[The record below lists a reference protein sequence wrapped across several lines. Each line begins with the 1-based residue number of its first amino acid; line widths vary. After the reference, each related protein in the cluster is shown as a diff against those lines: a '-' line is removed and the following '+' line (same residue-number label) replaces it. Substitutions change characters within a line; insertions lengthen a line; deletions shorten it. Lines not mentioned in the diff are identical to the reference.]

1 MEDLQI
7 LKDEIS
13 NNKFNKRI
21 FYAKNALRYTD
32 IMPLNYF
39 VDNYIPFITNY
50 IFNEENVEEVL
61 TEYSNTFVYFLK
73 FLGKNENY
81 MNYEANKDKDK
92 MLEDNNSYNNSINLI
107 LHCFFE
113 KMLINEDEILK
124 ETTINNIKEIL
135 LNLDEF
141 PLLKNEF
148 ENILHNLKILN
159 NENDENKDII
169 NDENEINILFFS
181 LLYPF
186 IITDQK
192 NVENFCNK
200 FSINISGNPY
210 RRKKRLLIQNII
222 NIIPFIKK
230 SINNFS
236 DEDKNNNE
244 NYLKISQINIY
255 LLKEIISALSKIMDE
270 KNLIISVGM
279 NYLCEIILTYTIKNT
294 TDIILFYDEYNKYLS
309 NNEIDLIIINFIS
322 KLENFINNE
331 TTLKVNLTWRV
342 KVAYVENI
350 CKLKKFID
358 NHNQKYFNEYYSQ
371 FCESILNGNNIE
383 PDLKIAVL
391 KNIEVLIPSIDR
403 FIQIFNNMILMERN
417 KYILSSLGIALNKI
431 MNNKTFYELYNNN
444 ENLSN
449 IFGQFFQFINNL
461 INNDNFEVKYHV
473 LSSFDFC
480 FFNFINNDKEKI
492 SLLNDSLKLYILV
505 FQKINEW
512 RIRFNLFEKFKNF
525 ILEKDNI
532 LKIFSF
538 IYLLKNNPENE
549 NNILELIN
557 NIRNLFHLFFLDK
570 ANIIRMNSLE
580 LINNIIT
587 FQKDNKI
594 SEEIHLIRIKEELI
608 KYQVSIFSKNSIS
621 EENIINNLN
630 LLDINKTYCM
640 KLFFLE
646 SVKKFINLY
655 PPHEKNIINDI
666 LKLIKNESKYSKEN
680 IANNKINSDIDNI
693 IGNLK
698 NITNQKRLIN
708 NLHIQ

>member
-230 SINNFS
+230 SMIKFS

-244 NYLKISQINIY
+244 NYLKMNQINIY

-309 NNEIDLIIINFIS
+309 NNEIDLIINNFIS

-417 KYILSSLGIALNKI
+417 KYILSSLGIALNRI

-492 SLLNDSLKLYILV
+492 SLLNESLKLYILV

-557 NIRNLFHLFFLDK
+557 NIRNLFHLFFSDK

-680 IANNKINSDIDNI
+680 IANNKINSDIDII

-698 NITNQKRLIN
+698 NITN
-708 NLHIQ
+708 

>member
-1 MEDLQI
+1 M
-7 LKDEIS
+7 
-13 NNKFNKRI
+13 
-21 FYAKNALRYTD
+21 
-32 IMPLNYF
+32 
-39 VDNYIPFITNY
+39 
-50 IFNEENVEEVL
+50 
-61 TEYSNTFVYFLK
+61 
-73 FLGKNENY
+73 
-81 MNYEANKDKDK
+81 
-92 MLEDNNSYNNSINLI
+92 
-107 LHCFFE
+107 
-113 KMLINEDEILK
+113 
-124 ETTINNIKEIL
+124 
-135 LNLDEF
+135 
-141 PLLKNEF
+141 
-148 ENILHNLKILN
+148 HNLKILN

-230 SINNFS
+230 SMIKFS

-244 NYLKISQINIY
+244 NYLKMNQINIY

-309 NNEIDLIIINFIS
+309 NNEIDLIINNFIS

-492 SLLNDSLKLYILV
+492 SLLNESLKLYILV

-680 IANNKINSDIDNI
+680 IANNKINSDIDII

-698 NITNQKRLIN
+698 NITN
-708 NLHIQ
+708 

>member
-230 SINNFS
+230 SMIKFS

-309 NNEIDLIIINFIS
+309 NNEIDLIINNFIS

-358 NHNQKYFNEYYSQ
+358 SHNQKYFNEYYSQ

-444 ENLSN
+444 DNLSN
-449 IFGQFFQFINNL
+449 IFGQIFQFINNL

-492 SLLNDSLKLYILV
+492 SLLNESLKLYILV

-512 RIRFNLFEKFKNF
+512 RIRYNLFEKFKNF

-680 IANNKINSDIDNI
+680 IANNKINSDIDII

-698 NITNQKRLIN
+698 NITN
-708 NLHIQ
+708 

>member
-230 SINNFS
+230 SMIKFS

-244 NYLKISQINIY
+244 NYLKMNQINIY

-309 NNEIDLIIINFIS
+309 NNEIDLIINNFIS

-492 SLLNDSLKLYILV
+492 SLLNESLKLYILV

-557 NIRNLFHLFFLDK
+557 NIRNLFHLLFLDK

-680 IANNKINSDIDNI
+680 IANNKINSDIDII

-698 NITNQKRLIN
+698 NITN
-708 NLHIQ
+708 

>member
-21 FYAKNALRYTD
+21 FYAKNALRYTE
-32 IMPLNYF
+32 IMSIDFF

-50 IFNEENVEEVL
+50 IITEENVEEVL
-61 TEYSNTFVYFLK
+61 TEYSNTFIYFLK

-81 MNYEANKDKDK
+81 KNYEASKDKDK
-92 MLEDNNSYNNSINLI
+92 MIEEKSPYNNSIYLI
-107 LHCFFE
+107 LECFFN
-113 KMLINEDEILK
+113 KMLVNEDEILR
-124 ETTINNIKEIL
+124 ETTINNIKDLL

-148 ENILHNLKILN
+148 ENYLYSLKILN
-159 NENDENKDII
+159 NETDENKDII
-169 NDENEINILFFS
+169 NEENENCILFFS

-186 IITDQK
+186 IQTDQNK
-192 NVENFCNK
+192 IENFCNK
-200 FSINISGNPY
+200 FSKNILGNP

-230 SINNFS
+230 SIEKYSNK
-236 DEDKNNNE
+236 DIKDNE
-244 NYLKISQINIY
+244 NYSKMIQMNIF
-255 LLKEIISALSKIMDE
+255 LLKEILQALNKIMDE
-270 KNLIISVGM
+270 KNLIISVGI
-279 NYLCEIILTYTIKNT
+279 NYLCEIILAYTIKNT
-294 TDIILFYDEYNKYLS
+294 TEFILFYDEYNKYLS

-358 NHNQKYFNEYYSQ
+358 NHNPKYFNEYYSQ

-383 PDLKIAVL
+383 PDLKIIIL
-391 KNIEVLIPSIDR
+391 KNIEVLVPTINK
-403 FIQIFNNMILMERN
+403 FIQIFSNIIMLERN
-417 KYILSSLGIALNKI
+417 KYILSNLSIALNKI
-431 MNNKTFYELYNNN
+431 LNNKTLYESNNN
-444 ENLSN
+444 ENLN
-449 IFGQFFQFINNL
+449 LIIGQIFQFINNL
-461 INNDNFEVKYHV
+461 TNNDNFEVKYQL
-473 LSSFDFC
+473 LSSFEFS
-480 FFNFINNDKEKI
+480 FFNYMENDNEKI
-492 SLLNDSLKLYILV
+492 LLLNESVKLYIFV

-512 RIRFNLFEKFKNF
+512 RIRYNLFEKFKNF
-525 ILEKDNI
+525 ISEKDNI

-538 IYLLKNNPENE
+538 YYLIKTIPEKE
-549 NNILELIN
+549 KIILELIN

-580 LINNIIT
+580 LINNIIS
-587 FQKDNKI
+587 FQKDNKVNNGI
-594 SEEIHLIRIKEELI
+594 YLIRIKEELM
-608 KYQVSIFSKNSIS
+608 KYQISIFSKNSIYDD
-621 EENIINNLN
+621 NITNNLR
-630 LLDINKTYCM
+630 LLDMNKTYCM

-655 PPHEKNIINDI
+655 QPQEKNIIKDI
-666 LKLIKNESKYSKEN
+666 LQLIKNDSKYAKEN
-680 IANNKINSDIDNI
+680 VANNKINSDIENI
-693 IGNLK
+693 LEKLK
-698 NITNQKRLIN
+698 DITN
-708 NLHIQ
+708 

>member
-61 TEYSNTFVYFLK
+61 TEYSNTFLYFLK

-244 NYLKISQINIY
+244 NYLKMNQINIY

-270 KNLIISVGM
+270 KNLIIIQ
-279 NYLCEIILTYTIKNT
+279 LKILL
-294 TDIILFYDEYNKYLS
+294 ILFY
-309 NNEIDLIIINFIS
+309 F
-322 KLENFINNE
+322 
-331 TTLKVNLTWRV
+331 
-342 KVAYVENI
+342 
-350 CKLKKFID
+350 
-358 NHNQKYFNEYYSQ
+358 
-371 FCESILNGNNIE
+371 
-383 PDLKIAVL
+383 
-391 KNIEVLIPSIDR
+391 
-403 FIQIFNNMILMERN
+403 MM
-417 KYILSSLGIALNKI
+417 
-431 MNNKTFYELYNNN
+431 
-444 ENLSN
+444 
-449 IFGQFFQFINNL
+449 
-461 INNDNFEVKYHV
+461 
-473 LSSFDFC
+473 
-480 FFNFINNDKEKI
+480 
-492 SLLNDSLKLYILV
+492 
-505 FQKINEW
+505 
-512 RIRFNLFEKFKNF
+512 
-525 ILEKDNI
+525 
-532 LKIFSF
+532 
-538 IYLLKNNPENE
+538 
-549 NNILELIN
+549 
-557 NIRNLFHLFFLDK
+557 
-570 ANIIRMNSLE
+570 
-580 LINNIIT
+580 
-587 FQKDNKI
+587 
-594 SEEIHLIRIKEELI
+594 
-608 KYQVSIFSKNSIS
+608 
-621 EENIINNLN
+621 NIINIYL
-630 LLDINKTYCM
+630 IM
-640 KLFFLE
+640 K
-646 SVKKFINLY
+646 
-655 PPHEKNIINDI
+655 
-666 LKLIKNESKYSKEN
+666 
-680 IANNKINSDIDNI
+680 
-693 IGNLK
+693 
-698 NITNQKRLIN
+698 
-708 NLHIQ
+708 

>member
-7 LKDEIS
+7 LKDEIL

-21 FYAKNALRYTD
+21 FYAKNALRYVE
-32 IMPLNYF
+32 IMPLNFF

-50 IFNEENVEEVL
+50 IINEENVEEVL

-81 MNYEANKDKDK
+81 LNYEVKKDKDT
-92 MLEDNNSYNNSINLI
+92 MLEDKSPYNNSINLI
-107 LHCFFE
+107 LRCFFE

-124 ETTINNIKEIL
+124 ETTINNIKELL

-148 ENILHNLKILN
+148 ENILFNLKILN
-159 NENDENKDII
+159 NETDENKDII
-169 NDENEINILFFS
+169 SDENEINILFFS

-186 IITDQK
+186 IITNQK
-192 NVENFCNK
+192 KVEHFCNK
-200 FSINISGNPY
+200 FSINIVNNPP

-222 NIIPFIKK
+222 NIIPFIKQ
-230 SINNFS
+230 SIDKFS

-244 NYLKISQINIY
+244 NYIKLNQLNIY

-279 NYLCEIILTYTIKNT
+279 NYLCEIILAYTIKNN

-358 NHNQKYFNEYYSQ
+358 NHNSKYFNEYYSQ
-371 FCESILNGNNIE
+371 YCESILNGNNIE

-391 KNIEVLIPSIDR
+391 KNIEVLIPTINK
-403 FIQIFNNMILMERN
+403 FIQIFNNMIMVERN

-431 MNNKTFYELYNNN
+431 LNNKSLYELNNN
-444 ENLSN
+444 NNYENV
-449 IFGQFFQFINNL
+449 IFIVQQIFQFINNL

-480 FFNFINNDKEKI
+480 FFNYLSNDKEKI
-492 SLLNDSLKLYILV
+492 SLLNESLKLYILV

-512 RIRFNLFEKFKNF
+512 RIRYNLFEKFRKF
-525 ILEKDNI
+525 LLEKDNI

-538 IYLLKNNPENE
+538 YYILKNNPENE
-549 NNILELIN
+549 NNILKLIN
-557 NIRNLFHLFFLDK
+557 NIRNLVHLFFLDK

-580 LINNIIT
+580 LINDIIS
-587 FQKDNKI
+587 FQKDNNI
-594 SEEIHLIRIKEELI
+594 NSDIHLIRIKEELI
-608 KYQVSIFSKNSIS
+608 KYQISIFCKNSIS
-621 EENIINNLN
+621 EDNLINNLN
-630 LLDINKTYCM
+630 LLDMNKTYCM

-655 PPHEKNIINDI
+655 QEHEKNIIKDI
-666 LKLIKNESKYSKEN
+666 LKLIKNDSKYAKEN
-680 IANNKINSDIDNI
+680 IANNKINSDIDI
-693 IGNLK
+693 LIGNLK
-698 NITNQKRLIN
+698 DITN
-708 NLHIQ
+708 

>member
-230 SINNFS
+230 SINKFS

-309 NNEIDLIIINFIS
+309 NNEIDLIINNFIS

-417 KYILSSLGIALNKI
+417 KYILSSLGIALNRI

>member
-1 MEDLQI
+1 
-7 LKDEIS
+7 
-13 NNKFNKRI
+13 
-21 FYAKNALRYTD
+21 
-32 IMPLNYF
+32 
-39 VDNYIPFITNY
+39 
-50 IFNEENVEEVL
+50 
-61 TEYSNTFVYFLK
+61 
-73 FLGKNENY
+73 
-81 MNYEANKDKDK
+81 
-92 MLEDNNSYNNSINLI
+92 
-107 LHCFFE
+107 
-113 KMLINEDEILK
+113 
-124 ETTINNIKEIL
+124 
-135 LNLDEF
+135 
-141 PLLKNEF
+141 
-148 ENILHNLKILN
+148 
-159 NENDENKDII
+159 
-169 NDENEINILFFS
+169 
-181 LLYPF
+181 
-186 IITDQK
+186 
-192 NVENFCNK
+192 
-200 FSINISGNPY
+200 
-210 RRKKRLLIQNII
+210 
-222 NIIPFIKK
+222 
-230 SINNFS
+230 
-236 DEDKNNNE
+236 
-244 NYLKISQINIY
+244 
-255 LLKEIISALSKIMDE
+255 
-270 KNLIISVGM
+270 
-279 NYLCEIILTYTIKNT
+279 
-294 TDIILFYDEYNKYLS
+294 
-309 NNEIDLIIINFIS
+309 
-322 KLENFINNE
+322 
-331 TTLKVNLTWRV
+331 
-342 KVAYVENI
+342 
-350 CKLKKFID
+350 
-358 NHNQKYFNEYYSQ
+358 
-371 FCESILNGNNIE
+371 
-383 PDLKIAVL
+383 
-391 KNIEVLIPSIDR
+391 
-403 FIQIFNNMILMERN
+403 MERN

-444 ENLSN
+444 ENLST

-492 SLLNDSLKLYILV
+492 SLLNESLKLYILV

-680 IANNKINSDIDNI
+680 IANNKINSDIDII

-698 NITNQKRLIN
+698 NITN
-708 NLHIQ
+708 

>member
-186 IITDQK
+186 IIIDQK

-244 NYLKISQINIY
+244 NYLKMNQINIY

-294 TDIILFYDEYNKYLS
+294 TDIILFYDEYYKYLS
-309 NNEIDLIIINFIS
+309 NNEIDLIINNFIS

-350 CKLKKFID
+350 CKLKKFIG

-492 SLLNDSLKLYILV
+492 SLLNESLKLYILV

-512 RIRFNLFEKFKNF
+512 RIRFNLFEKFKKF

-538 IYLLKNNPENE
+538 IYLLKSNPENE

-580 LINNIIT
+580 LINNIIS

-680 IANNKINSDIDNI
+680 IANNKINSDIDII

-698 NITNQKRLIN
+698 NITN
-708 NLHIQ
+708 

>member
-309 NNEIDLIIINFIS
+309 NNEIDLIINNFIS

-417 KYILSSLGIALNKI
+417 KYILSSLGIALNRI

-492 SLLNDSLKLYILV
+492 SLLNESLKLYILV

-680 IANNKINSDIDNI
+680 IANNKINSDIDII

-698 NITNQKRLIN
+698 NITN
-708 NLHIQ
+708 

>member
-230 SINNFS
+230 SMIKFS

-309 NNEIDLIIINFIS
+309 NNEIDLIINNFIS

-417 KYILSSLGIALNKI
+417 KYILSSLGIALNRI

-492 SLLNDSLKLYILV
+492 SLLNESLKLYILV

-538 IYLLKNNPENE
+538 IYLLKSNPENE

-680 IANNKINSDIDNI
+680 IANNKINSDIDII

-698 NITNQKRLIN
+698 NITN
-708 NLHIQ
+708 

>member
-21 FYAKNALRYTD
+21 FYAKNALRYTE
-32 IMPLNYF
+32 IMSIDFF

-50 IFNEENVEEVL
+50 IITEENVEEVL
-61 TEYSNTFVYFLK
+61 TEYSNTFIYFLK

-81 MNYEANKDKDK
+81 KNYEASKDKDK
-92 MLEDNNSYNNSINLI
+92 MIEEKSPYNNSINLI
-107 LHCFFE
+107 LECFFN
-113 KMLINEDEILK
+113 KMLINEDEILR
-124 ETTINNIKEIL
+124 ETTINNIKDLL

-148 ENILHNLKILN
+148 ENYLYSLKILN
-159 NENDENKDII
+159 NETDENKDII
-169 NDENEINILFFS
+169 NEENENCILFFS

-186 IITDQK
+186 IQTDQNK
-192 NVENFCNK
+192 IENFCNK
-200 FSINISGNPY
+200 FSKNILGNP

-230 SINNFS
+230 SIEKYSNK
-236 DEDKNNNE
+236 DIKDNE
-244 NYLKISQINIY
+244 NYSKMIQMNIF
-255 LLKEIISALSKIMDE
+255 LLKEILQALNKIMDE
-270 KNLIISVGM
+270 KNLIISVGI
-279 NYLCEIILTYTIKNT
+279 NYLCEIILAYTIKNT
-294 TDIILFYDEYNKYLS
+294 TEFILFYDVYNKYLS

-358 NHNQKYFNEYYSQ
+358 NHNPKYFNEYYSQ

-383 PDLKIAVL
+383 PDLKIIIL
-391 KNIEVLIPSIDR
+391 KNIEVLVPTINK
-403 FIQIFNNMILMERN
+403 FIQIFNNIIMLERN
-417 KYILSSLGIALNKI
+417 KYILSNLSIALNKI
-431 MNNKTFYELYNNN
+431 LNNKTLYESNNN
-444 ENLSN
+444 ENLN
-449 IFGQFFQFINNL
+449 LIIGQIFQFINNL
-461 INNDNFEVKYHV
+461 TNNDNFEVKYQL
-473 LSSFDFC
+473 LSSFEFS
-480 FFNFINNDKEKI
+480 FFNYMENDNEKI
-492 SLLNDSLKLYILV
+492 LLLNESMKLYIYV

-512 RIRFNLFEKFKNF
+512 RIRYNLFEKFKNF
-525 ILEKDNI
+525 ISEKDNI

-538 IYLLKNNPENE
+538 YYLIKTNPEKE
-549 NNILELIN
+549 KIILELIN

-580 LINNIIT
+580 LINNIIS
-587 FQKDNKI
+587 FQKDNKVNNGI
-594 SEEIHLIRIKEELI
+594 YLIRIKEELM
-608 KYQVSIFSKNSIS
+608 KYQISIFSKNSIYDD
-621 EENIINNLN
+621 NITNNLR
-630 LLDINKTYCM
+630 LLDMNKTYCM

-655 PPHEKNIINDI
+655 QPQEKNIIKDI
-666 LKLIKNESKYSKEN
+666 LQLIKNDSKYAKEN
-680 IANNKINSDIDNI
+680 VANNKINSDIENI
-693 IGNLK
+693 LEKLK
-698 NITNQKRLIN
+698 DITN
-708 NLHIQ
+708 

>member
-21 FYAKNALRYTD
+21 FYAKNALRYTE
-32 IMPLNYF
+32 IMSIDFF

-50 IFNEENVEEVL
+50 ISSEENVEEVL
-61 TEYSNTFVYFLK
+61 TEYSNTFIYFLK

-81 MNYEANKDKDK
+81 KNYEASKDKDK
-92 MLEDNNSYNNSINLI
+92 MIEEKSPYNNSINLI
-107 LHCFFE
+107 LECFFN
-113 KMLINEDEILK
+113 KMLINEDEILR
-124 ETTINNIKEIL
+124 ETTINNIKDLL

-148 ENILHNLKILN
+148 ENCLYSLKILN
-159 NENDENKDII
+159 NETDENKDII
-169 NDENEINILFFS
+169 NEENENCILFFS

-186 IITDQK
+186 IQTDQNK
-192 NVENFCNK
+192 IENFCNK
-200 FSINISGNPY
+200 FSKNILGNP

-230 SINNFS
+230 SIEKYSNK
-236 DEDKNNNE
+236 DIKDNE
-244 NYLKISQINIY
+244 NYSKMIQMNIF
-255 LLKEIISALSKIMDE
+255 LLKEILQALNKIMDE
-270 KNLIISVGM
+270 KNLIISVGI
-279 NYLCEIILTYTIKNT
+279 NYLCEIILAYTIKNT
-294 TDIILFYDEYNKYLS
+294 TEFILFYDVYNKYLS

-358 NHNQKYFNEYYSQ
+358 NHNPKYFNEYYSQ

-383 PDLKIAVL
+383 PDLKIIIL
-391 KNIEVLIPSIDR
+391 KNIEVLVPTINK
-403 FIQIFNNMILMERN
+403 FIQIFSNIIMLERN
-417 KYILSSLGIALNKI
+417 KYILSNLSIALNKI
-431 MNNKTFYELYNNN
+431 LNNKTLYESNNN
-444 ENLSN
+444 ENLN
-449 IFGQFFQFINNL
+449 LIIGQIFQFINNL
-461 INNDNFEVKYHV
+461 TNNDNFEVKYQL
-473 LSSFDFC
+473 LSSFEFS
-480 FFNFINNDKEKI
+480 FFNYMENDNEKI
-492 SLLNDSLKLYILV
+492 LLLNESMKLYIYV

-512 RIRFNLFEKFKNF
+512 RIRYNLFEKFKNF
-525 ILEKDNI
+525 ISEKDNI

-538 IYLLKNNPENE
+538 YYLIKTNPEKE
-549 NNILELIN
+549 KIILELIN

-580 LINNIIT
+580 LINNIIS
-587 FQKDNKI
+587 FQKDNKVNNGI
-594 SEEIHLIRIKEELI
+594 YLIRIKEELM
-608 KYQVSIFSKNSIS
+608 KYQISIFSKNSIYDD
-621 EENIINNLN
+621 NITNNLR
-630 LLDINKTYCM
+630 LLDMNKTYCM

-655 PPHEKNIINDI
+655 QPQEKNIIKDI
-666 LKLIKNESKYSKEN
+666 LQLIKNDSKYAKEN
-680 IANNKINSDIDNI
+680 VANNKINSDIENI
-693 IGNLK
+693 LEKLK
-698 NITNQKRLIN
+698 DITN
-708 NLHIQ
+708 

>member
-61 TEYSNTFVYFLK
+61 TEYSNTFLYFLK

-244 NYLKISQINIY
+244 NYLKMNQINIY

-309 NNEIDLIIINFIS
+309 NNEIDLIINNFIS

-492 SLLNDSLKLYILV
+492 SLLNESLKLYILV

-512 RIRFNLFEKFKNF
+512 RIRFNLFEKLKNF

-538 IYLLKNNPENE
+538 IYLLKNKPENE

-680 IANNKINSDIDNI
+680 IANNKINSDIDII

-698 NITNQKRLIN
+698 NITN
-708 NLHIQ
+708 

>member
-244 NYLKISQINIY
+244 NYLKMNQINIY

-309 NNEIDLIIINFIS
+309 NNEIDLIINNFIS

-492 SLLNDSLKLYILV
+492 SLLNESLKLYILV

-512 RIRFNLFEKFKNF
+512 RIRFNLFEKFKKF

-557 NIRNLFHLFFLDK
+557 NIRNLFHLFFSDK

-680 IANNKINSDIDNI
+680 IANNKINSDIDII

-698 NITNQKRLIN
+698 NITN
-708 NLHIQ
+708 

>member
-107 LHCFFE
+107 LHCFFFFF
-113 KMLINEDEILK
+113 LINEDEILK

-148 ENILHNLKILN
+148 ENILYNLKILN

-169 NDENEINILFFS
+169 NEENEINILFFS

-230 SINNFS
+230 SMIKFS

-244 NYLKISQINIY
+244 NYLKMNQINIY

-309 NNEIDLIIINFIS
+309 NNEIDLIINNFIS

-431 MNNKTFYELYNNN
+431 MNNKTFYELNNNN
-444 ENLSN
+444 ENLAN
-449 IFGQFFQFINNL
+449 IIGQIFQFINNL

-492 SLLNDSLKLYILV
+492 SLLNESLKLYILV

-512 RIRFNLFEKFKNF
+512 RIRFNLFEKFKKF

-538 IYLLKNNPENE
+538 IYLLKSNPENE

-580 LINNIIT
+580 LINNIIS

-680 IANNKINSDIDNI
+680 IANNKINSDIDII
-693 IGNLK
+693 IGSLK
-698 NITNQKRLIN
+698 DITN
-708 NLHIQ
+708 

>member
-1 MEDLQI
+1 
-7 LKDEIS
+7 
-13 NNKFNKRI
+13 
-21 FYAKNALRYTD
+21 
-32 IMPLNYF
+32 
-39 VDNYIPFITNY
+39 
-50 IFNEENVEEVL
+50 
-61 TEYSNTFVYFLK
+61 
-73 FLGKNENY
+73 
-81 MNYEANKDKDK
+81 
-92 MLEDNNSYNNSINLI
+92 
-107 LHCFFE
+107 
-113 KMLINEDEILK
+113 MLINEDEILK

-230 SINNFS
+230 SMIKFS

-244 NYLKISQINIY
+244 NYLKMNQINIY

-309 NNEIDLIIINFIS
+309 NNEIDLIINNFIS

-492 SLLNDSLKLYILV
+492 SLLNESLKLYILV

-680 IANNKINSDIDNI
+680 IANNKINSDIDII

-698 NITNQKRLIN
+698 NITN
-708 NLHIQ
+708 

>member
-1 MEDLQI
+1 M
-7 LKDEIS
+7 
-13 NNKFNKRI
+13 
-21 FYAKNALRYTD
+21 
-32 IMPLNYF
+32 
-39 VDNYIPFITNY
+39 
-50 IFNEENVEEVL
+50 
-61 TEYSNTFVYFLK
+61 YFLK

-81 MNYEANKDKDK
+81 LNYEVKKDKDT
-92 MLEDNNSYNNSINLI
+92 MLEDKSPYNNSINLI
-107 LHCFFE
+107 LRCFFE

-124 ETTINNIKEIL
+124 ETTINNIKELL

-148 ENILHNLKILN
+148 ENILFNLKILN
-159 NENDENKDII
+159 NETDENKDII
-169 NDENEINILFFS
+169 SDENEINILFFS

-186 IITDQK
+186 IITNQK
-192 NVENFCNK
+192 KVEHFCNK
-200 FSINISGNPY
+200 FSINIVNNPP

-222 NIIPFIKK
+222 NIIPFIKQ
-230 SINNFS
+230 SIDKFS

-244 NYLKISQINIY
+244 NYLKLNQLNIY

-279 NYLCEIILTYTIKNT
+279 NYLCEIILAYTIKNN

-358 NHNQKYFNEYYSQ
+358 NHNSKYFNEYYSQ
-371 FCESILNGNNIE
+371 YCESILNGNNIE

-391 KNIEVLIPSIDR
+391 KNIEVLIPTINK
-403 FIQIFNNMILMERN
+403 FIQIFNNMIMVERN

-431 MNNKTFYELYNNN
+431 MNNKTFYELNNNN
-444 ENLSN
+444 ENLAN
-449 IFGQFFQFINNL
+449 IIGQIFQFINNL

-480 FFNFINNDKEKI
+480 FFNYINSDKEKI
-492 SLLNDSLKLYILV
+492 SLLNESFKLYILV

-512 RIRFNLFEKFKNF
+512 RIRYNLFEKFRKF
-525 ILEKDNI
+525 LLEKDNI

-538 IYLLKNNPENE
+538 YYILKNNPENE
-549 NNILELIN
+549 NNIFELIN
-557 NIRNLFHLFFLDK
+557 NIRNLLHLFFLDK

-580 LINNIIT
+580 LINDIIS
-587 FQKDNKI
+587 FQKDKNI
-594 SEEIHLIRIKEELI
+594 NSDIHLIRIKEELI
-608 KYQVSIFSKNSIS
+608 KYQISIFCKNSIS
-621 EENIINNLN
+621 EDNLINNLN
-630 LLDINKTYCM
+630 LLDMNKTYCM

-655 PPHEKNIINDI
+655 QEHEKNIIKDI
-666 LKLIKNESKYSKEN
+666 LKLIKNDSKYAKEN
-680 IANNKINSDIDNI
+680 IANNKINSDIDI
-693 IGNLK
+693 LIGNLK
-698 NITNQKRLIN
+698 DITN
-708 NLHIQ
+708 

>member
-159 NENDENKDII
+159 NENDENKDNI

-230 SINNFS
+230 SMIKFS

-244 NYLKISQINIY
+244 NYLKMNQINIY

-309 NNEIDLIIINFIS
+309 NNEIDLIINNFIS

-444 ENLSN
+444 DNLSN
-449 IFGQFFQFINNL
+449 IFGQIFQFINNL

-492 SLLNDSLKLYILV
+492 SLLNESLKLYILV

-538 IYLLKNNPENE
+538 IYLLKNKPENE

-630 LLDINKTYCM
+630 LLNINKTYCM

-680 IANNKINSDIDNI
+680 IANNKINSDIDII

-698 NITNQKRLIN
+698 NITN
-708 NLHIQ
+708 

>member
-61 TEYSNTFVYFLK
+61 TEYSNTFLYFLK

-309 NNEIDLIIINFIS
+309 NNEIDLIINNFIS

-417 KYILSSLGIALNKI
+417 KYILSSLGIALNRI

-449 IFGQFFQFINNL
+449 IFGQIFQFINNL

-492 SLLNDSLKLYILV
+492 SLLNESLKLYILV

-538 IYLLKNNPENE
+538 IYLLKNKPENE

-680 IANNKINSDIDNI
+680 IANNKINSDIDII

-698 NITNQKRLIN
+698 NITN
-708 NLHIQ
+708 

>member
-230 SINNFS
+230 SINKFS

-309 NNEIDLIIINFIS
+309 NNEIDLIINNFIS

-449 IFGQFFQFINNL
+449 IFGQIFQFINNL

-492 SLLNDSLKLYILV
+492 SLLNESLKLYILV

-680 IANNKINSDIDNI
+680 IANNKINSDIDII

-698 NITNQKRLIN
+698 NITN
-708 NLHIQ
+708 

>member
-244 NYLKISQINIY
+244 NYLKMNQINIY

-309 NNEIDLIIINFIS
+309 NNEIDLIINNFIS

-417 KYILSSLGIALNKI
+417 KYILSSLGIALNRI

-492 SLLNDSLKLYILV
+492 SLLNESLKLYILV

-680 IANNKINSDIDNI
+680 IANNKINSDIDII

-698 NITNQKRLIN
+698 NITN
-708 NLHIQ
+708 

>member
-61 TEYSNTFVYFLK
+61 TEYSNTFLYFLK

-309 NNEIDLIIINFIS
+309 NNEIDLIINNFIS

-444 ENLSN
+444 ENLST

-492 SLLNDSLKLYILV
+492 SLLNESLKLYILV

-512 RIRFNLFEKFKNF
+512 RIRFNLFEKFKSF

-680 IANNKINSDIDNI
+680 IANNKINSDIDII

-698 NITNQKRLIN
+698 NITN
-708 NLHIQ
+708 

>member
-21 FYAKNALRYTD
+21 FYAKNALRYTE
-32 IMPLNYF
+32 IMSIDFF

-50 IFNEENVEEVL
+50 IISEENVEEVL
-61 TEYSNTFVYFLK
+61 TEYSNTFIYFLK

-81 MNYEANKDKDK
+81 KNYEASKDKDK
-92 MLEDNNSYNNSINLI
+92 MIEEKSPYNNSINLI
-107 LHCFFE
+107 LECFFN
-113 KMLINEDEILK
+113 KMLINEDEILR
-124 ETTINNIKEIL
+124 ETTINNIKDLL

-148 ENILHNLKILN
+148 ENYLYSLKILN
-159 NENDENKDII
+159 NETDENKDII
-169 NDENEINILFFS
+169 NEENENCILFFS

-186 IITDQK
+186 IQTDQNK
-192 NVENFCNK
+192 IENFCNK
-200 FSINISGNPY
+200 FSKNILGNP

-230 SINNFS
+230 SIEKYSNK
-236 DEDKNNNE
+236 DIKDNE
-244 NYLKISQINIY
+244 NYSKMIQMNIF
-255 LLKEIISALSKIMDE
+255 LLKEILQALNKIMDE
-270 KNLIISVGM
+270 KNLIISVGI
-279 NYLCEIILTYTIKNT
+279 NYLCEIILAYTIKNT
-294 TDIILFYDEYNKYLS
+294 TEFILFYDEYNKYLS

-358 NHNQKYFNEYYSQ
+358 NHNPKYFNEYYSQ

-383 PDLKIAVL
+383 PDLKIIIL
-391 KNIEVLIPSIDR
+391 KNIEVLVPTINK
-403 FIQIFNNMILMERN
+403 FIQIFNNIIMLERN
-417 KYILSSLGIALNKI
+417 KYILSNLSIALNKI
-431 MNNKTFYELYNNN
+431 LNNKTLYESNNN
-444 ENLSN
+444 ENLN
-449 IFGQFFQFINNL
+449 LIIGQIFQFINNL
-461 INNDNFEVKYHV
+461 TNNDNFEVKYQL
-473 LSSFDFC
+473 LSSFEFS
-480 FFNFINNDKEKI
+480 FFNYMENDNEKI
-492 SLLNDSLKLYILV
+492 LLLNESMKLYIYV

-512 RIRFNLFEKFKNF
+512 RIRYNLFEKFKNF
-525 ILEKDNI
+525 ISEKDNI

-538 IYLLKNNPENE
+538 YYLIKTNPEKE
-549 NNILELIN
+549 KIILELIN

-580 LINNIIT
+580 LINNIIS
-587 FQKDNKI
+587 FQKDNKVNNGI
-594 SEEIHLIRIKEELI
+594 YLIRIKEELM
-608 KYQVSIFSKNSIS
+608 KYQISIFSKNSIYDD
-621 EENIINNLN
+621 NITNNLR
-630 LLDINKTYCM
+630 LLDMNKTYCM

-655 PPHEKNIINDI
+655 QPQEKNIIKDI
-666 LKLIKNESKYSKEN
+666 LQLIKNDSKYAKEN
-680 IANNKINSDIDNI
+680 VANNKINSDIENI
-693 IGNLK
+693 LEKLK
-698 NITNQKRLIN
+698 DITN
-708 NLHIQ
+708 

>member
-244 NYLKISQINIY
+244 NYLKMNQINIY

-309 NNEIDLIIINFIS
+309 NNEIDLIINNFIS

-449 IFGQFFQFINNL
+449 IFGQFFQFINTL

-492 SLLNDSLKLYILV
+492 SLLNESLKLYILV

-538 IYLLKNNPENE
+538 IYLLKNKPENE

-680 IANNKINSDIDNI
+680 IANNKINSDIDII

-698 NITNQKRLIN
+698 NITN
-708 NLHIQ
+708 

>member
-21 FYAKNALRYTD
+21 FYAKNALRYTE
-32 IMPLNYF
+32 IMSIDFF

-50 IFNEENVEEVL
+50 IIREENVEEVL
-61 TEYSNTFVYFLK
+61 TEYSNTFIYFLK

-81 MNYEANKDKDK
+81 KNYEASKDKDK
-92 MLEDNNSYNNSINLI
+92 MIEEKSPYNNSIHLI
-107 LHCFFE
+107 LECFFN
-113 KMLINEDEILK
+113 KMLVNEDEILR
-124 ETTINNIKEIL
+124 ETTINNIKDLL

-148 ENILHNLKILN
+148 ENYLYSLKILN
-159 NENDENKDII
+159 NETDNNKDII
-169 NDENEINILFFS
+169 NEENENCILFFS

-186 IITDQK
+186 IQTDQNK
-192 NVENFCNK
+192 IENFCNK
-200 FSINISGNPY
+200 FSKNILGNP

-230 SINNFS
+230 SIEKYSNK
-236 DEDKNNNE
+236 DIKDNE
-244 NYLKISQINIY
+244 NYSKMIQMNIF
-255 LLKEIISALSKIMDE
+255 LLKEILQALNKIMDE
-270 KNLIISVGM
+270 KNLIISVGI
-279 NYLCEIILTYTIKNT
+279 NYLCEIILAYTIKNT
-294 TDIILFYDEYNKYLS
+294 TEFILFYDVYNKYLS

-358 NHNQKYFNEYYSQ
+358 NHNPKYFNEYYSQ

-383 PDLKIAVL
+383 PDLKIIIL
-391 KNIEVLIPSIDR
+391 KNIEVLVPTINK
-403 FIQIFNNMILMERN
+403 FIQIFNNIIMLERN
-417 KYILSSLGIALNKI
+417 KYILSNLSIALNKI
-431 MNNKTFYELYNNN
+431 LNNKTLYESNNN
-444 ENLSN
+444 ENLN
-449 IFGQFFQFINNL
+449 LIIGQIFQFINNL
-461 INNDNFEVKYHV
+461 TNNDNFEVKYQL
-473 LSSFDFC
+473 LSSFEFS
-480 FFNFINNDKEKI
+480 FFNYMENDNEKI
-492 SLLNDSLKLYILV
+492 LLLNESMKLYIYV

-512 RIRFNLFEKFKNF
+512 RIRYNLFEKFKNF
-525 ILEKDNI
+525 ISEKDNI

-538 IYLLKNNPENE
+538 YYLIKTNPEKE
-549 NNILELIN
+549 KIILELIN

-580 LINNIIT
+580 LINNIIS
-587 FQKDNKI
+587 FQKDNKVNNGI
-594 SEEIHLIRIKEELI
+594 YLIRIKEELM
-608 KYQVSIFSKNSIS
+608 KYQISIFSKNSIYDD
-621 EENIINNLN
+621 NITNNLR
-630 LLDINKTYCM
+630 LLDMNKTYCM

-655 PPHEKNIINDI
+655 QPQEKNIIKDI
-666 LKLIKNESKYSKEN
+666 LQLIKNDSKYAKEN
-680 IANNKINSDIDNI
+680 VANNKINSDIENI
-693 IGNLK
+693 LEKLK
-698 NITNQKRLIN
+698 DIAN
-708 NLHIQ
+708 

>member
-81 MNYEANKDKDK
+81 MNYETNKDKDK

-148 ENILHNLKILN
+148 ENILNNLKILN

-244 NYLKISQINIY
+244 NYLKMNQINIY

-309 NNEIDLIIINFIS
+309 NNEIDLIINNFIS

-417 KYILSSLGIALNKI
+417 KYILSSLGIALNRI

-449 IFGQFFQFINNL
+449 IFGQIFQFINNL

-492 SLLNDSLKLYILV
+492 SLLNESLKLYILV

-680 IANNKINSDIDNI
+680 IANNKINSDIDII

-698 NITNQKRLIN
+698 NITN
-708 NLHIQ
+708 

>member
-148 ENILHNLKILN
+148 KNILHNLKILN

-244 NYLKISQINIY
+244 NYLKMNQINIY

-358 NHNQKYFNEYYSQ
+358 NHNPKYFNEYYSQ

-383 PDLKIAVL
+383 PDLKIIIL
-391 KNIEVLIPSIDR
+391 KNIEVLVPTINK
-403 FIQIFNNMILMERN
+403 FIQIFNNIIMLERN
-417 KYILSSLGIALNKI
+417 KYILSNLSIALNKI
-431 MNNKTFYELYNNN
+431 LNNKTLYESNNN
-444 ENLSN
+444 ENLN
-449 IFGQFFQFINNL
+449 LIIGQIFQFINNL
-461 INNDNFEVKYHV
+461 TNNDNFEVKYQL
-473 LSSFDFC
+473 LSSFEFS
-480 FFNFINNDKEKI
+480 FFNYMENDNEKI
-492 SLLNDSLKLYILV
+492 LLLNESMKLYIYV

-512 RIRFNLFEKFKNF
+512 RIRYNLFEKFKNF
-525 ILEKDNI
+525 ISEKDNI

-538 IYLLKNNPENE
+538 YYLIKTNPEKE
-549 NNILELIN
+549 KIILELIN

-580 LINNIIT
+580 LINNIIS
-587 FQKDNKI
+587 FQKDNKVNNGI
-594 SEEIHLIRIKEELI
+594 YLIRIKEELM
-608 KYQVSIFSKNSIS
+608 KYQISIFSKNSIYDD
-621 EENIINNLN
+621 NITNNLR
-630 LLDINKTYCM
+630 LLDMNKTYCM

-655 PPHEKNIINDI
+655 QPQEKNIIKDI
-666 LKLIKNESKYSKEN
+666 LQLIKNDSKYAKEN
-680 IANNKINSDIDNI
+680 VANNKINSDIENI
-693 IGNLK
+693 LEKLK
-698 NITNQKRLIN
+698 DITN
-708 NLHIQ
+708 